1 MAEPLFLT
9 DLVLAFVLAV
19 TGGLLGRRAGR
30 SQAQPGSA
38 QREERQRPLVLYVT
52 AGVVAARL
60 AVAVLLLATSGWQL
74 VGHRFLLGLPVV
86 VLPLVWALVRRTAVA
101 AHTTAIGAWLSFYFL
116 YVPPGPQDL
125 PIAVGASAIVLAT
138 TIGIS
143 LLLGDRRSRGG
154 RLARLPWLSLVASVV
169 TAAALGSLFLVS
181 ESESMD
187 WGGGP
192 ERTGHSVHAMGH
204 RHGAE
209 APAMR
214 SVDELTGP
222 REGTPDARFTLTAA
236 HSTVRLSS
244 GRKIDALTF
253 NGTSPGPELRVKQG
267 QLVEVTLV
275 NKDVAEGVT
284 LHWHGVDVPN
294 AEDGVPGITQNPV
307 RPGER
312 HVYRFIPDRTG
323 TYWYHTHRDSER
335 TVERGLF
342 GALIVEDG
350 QQGVQRNVFTHLW
363 PGGGKDQIGAFG
375 TADTAERR
383 AIPAGSPVVLRLI
396 NSSKEP
402 HRILLGGTPFRVT
415 AHDGNPIGEPGELKP
430 GTDLFLAA
438 GGRYDVAFTMPDGAV
453 TLRLDT
459 SEIPNKAG
467 LAFSPDGRAAPAEL
481 QPGRLFDRLSYGS
494 RTGPKPEGGP
504 YQRTF
509 NLVLDNGFGFTGGS
523 FTYTDTINGR
533 LSPAVPTLM
542 VHEGDRVRIRITAR
556 GIIDHP
562 MHLHGHR
569 VRVLSRN
576 GEAVSGSAWWTDTL
590 NVAPGE
596 SYELDFTADN
606 PGVWMDHCHNFEHA
620 ESGMIMHLAYDD
632 VTTPYHGPAH

>member
-9 DLVLAFVLAV
+9 DLVLAFLLAI

-30 SQAQPGSA
+30 RQAQQGEI
-38 QREERQRPLVLYVT
+38 RRRPLVLYVT
-52 AGVVAARL
+52 AVIVAARL
-60 AVAVLLLATSGWQL
+60 AVAVLLLATSGWPL
-74 VGHRFLLGLPVV
+74 VTHRLLLGLPVV
-86 VLPLVWALVRRTAVA
+86 VLPLVWALVRPSAVA
-101 AHTTAIGAWLSFYFL
+101 AHTTAMGAWLSFYLL

-125 PIAVGASAIVLAT
+125 PVAAGASAFLLAT
-138 TIGIS
+138 TTGAS

-154 RLARLPWLSLVASVV
+154 RVARLPWLAGIAAAV
-169 TAAALGSLFLVS
+169 TATALGSLFLVS
-181 ESESMD
+181 ESATTD

-192 ERTGHSVHAMGH
+192 ERAGHSVHAMGH
-204 RHGAE
+204 GHDAGD
-209 APAMR
+209 PPMR

-222 REGTPDARFTLTAA
+222 RDGIPDARYTLTAA
-236 HSTVRLSS
+236 HGTVRLSS
-244 GRKIDALTF
+244 GRRIDALTF
-253 NGTSPGPELRVKQG
+253 NGTSPGPELRVETG
-267 QLVEVTLV
+267 QLVEVTLL
-275 NKDVAEGVT
+275 NKDVTEGVT

-294 AEDGVPGITQNPV
+294 AEDGVPGVTQNPV
-307 RPGER
+307 RPGDR
-312 HVYRFIPDRTG
+312 HVYRFVPDRTG

-335 TVERGLF
+335 SVERGLF

-350 QQGVQRNVFTHLW
+350 QQGVQQNVFTHLW
-363 PGGGKDQIGAFG
+363 PGADDQIGAFG
-375 TADTAERR
+375 TADSAERR
-383 AIPAGSPVVLRLI
+383 AVQAGRPVVLRLI

-415 AHDGNPIGEPGELKP
+415 AHDGNPIDEPGELKP

-438 GGRYDVAFTMPDGAV
+438 GGRYDVAFTMPDDVV

-459 SEIPNKAG
+459 SEIPNRAG
-467 LAFSPDGRAAPAEL
+467 LAFSPDGRAEPAAL
-481 QPGRLFDRLSYGS
+481 KRGDLFDRLSYGE
-494 RTGPKPEGGP
+494 RTGPKPEGGQG
-504 YQRTF
+504 YDRDF
-509 NLVLDNGFGFTGGS
+509 DLVLDNGFGFSGGS
-523 FTYTDTINGR
+523 FTFTDTINGR

-542 VHEGDRVRIRITAR
+542 VREGDRVRMRITAR

-569 VRVLSRN
+569 IRVISRN
-576 GEAVSGSAWWTDTL
+576 GEAVTGSTWWTDTL

-596 SYELDFTADN
+596 SYEIDFTADN

>member
-9 DLVLAFVLAV
+9 DLILALVLAV

-30 SQAQPGSA
+30 RQAQPAPQQGGARWS
-38 QREERQRPLVLYVT
+38 PPVLYVT

-60 AVAVLLLATSGWQL
+60 AVAVLLLVTSGWQL
-74 VGHRFLLGLPVV
+74 VAHRFLLGLPVV
-86 VLPLVWALVRRTAVA
+86 ALPLVWVLLRRTAVA
-101 AHTTAIGAWLSFYFL
+101 AHTTATGAWLSFYFL

-125 PIAVGASAIVLAT
+125 PVTAAASALLLAT

-143 LLLGDRRSRGG
+143 LLIGERRSRGG
-154 RLARLPWLSLVASVV
+154 RLARLPWLSGVAAVA
-169 TAAALGSLFLVS
+169 TAAAMSSLFLVS
-181 ESESMD
+181 GSPTTD

-192 ERTGHSVHAMGH
+192 ERAGHSVHAMGH
-204 RHGAE
+204 GHGAG

-222 REGTPDARFTLTAA
+222 RAGTPDARFTLTAA

-244 GRKIDALTF
+244 GKKIQALTF
-253 NGTSPGPELRVKQG
+253 NGMSPGPELRVAKG
-267 QLVEVTLV
+267 RLVEVTLV

-294 AEDGVPGITQNPV
+294 AEDGVPGVTQNAV

-312 HVYRFIPDRTG
+312 HVYRFVPDRTG
-323 TYWYHTHRDSER
+323 TYWYHTHRDAER
-335 TVERGLF
+335 SVERGLF

-350 QQGVQRNVFTHLW
+350 QQGVQQNVFTHLW
-363 PGGGKDQIGAFG
+363 PGGEDQIGAFG
-375 TADTAERR
+375 TSDTAERR
-383 AIPAGSPVVLRLI
+383 AIPAGRPVVLRLI
-396 NSSKEP
+396 NSSEEP
-402 HRILLGGTPFRVT
+402 HRLMLGGTPFRVT
-415 AHDGNPIGEPGELKP
+415 AHDGNPIGDPGELKP

-438 GGRYDVAFTMPDGAV
+438 GGRYDVAFTMPDGV
-453 TLRLDT
+453 VSLRLDT
-459 SEIPNKAG
+459 SEIPNNAA
-467 LAFSPDGRAAPAEL
+467 LAFSPNGRAEPAALE
-481 QPGRLFDRLSYGS
+481 PGTLFDRLSYGK
-494 RTGPKPEGGP
+494 RTGPETEGGP
-504 YQRTF
+504 YDRDF
-509 NLVLDNGFGFTGGS
+509 DLVLDNGFGFSGGS

-542 VHEGDRVRIRITAR
+542 VREGDRVRMRITAR

-569 VRVLSRN
+569 IRVISRN
-576 GEAVSGSAWWTDTL
+576 GEAVTGSTWWTDTL

-596 SYELDFTADN
+596 SYEIDFSADN

>member
-9 DLVLAFVLAV
+9 DLVLALVLAV

-30 SQAQPGSA
+30 RQA
-38 QREERQRPLVLYVT
+38 RPAPQQGEGRRRPIVLYVT
-52 AGVVAARL
+52 AAVVAARL
-60 AVAVLLLATSGWQL
+60 AVAALLLATGGWQL
-74 VGHRFLLGLPVV
+74 VAHRFLLGLPVV
-86 VLPLVWALVRRTAVA
+86 ALPLVWALARRSAVA
-101 AHTTAIGAWLSFYFL
+101 AHTTAMGAWLSFYLL

-125 PIAVGASAIVLAT
+125 PVAAGASALVLAT
-138 TIGIS
+138 TVGAS

-154 RLARLPWLSLVASVV
+154 RLARLPWLSGMAAVV
-169 TAAALGSLFLVS
+169 TAAALGSLFVVS
-181 ESESMD
+181 ESTTVD

-192 ERTGHSVHAMGH
+192 ERAGHSVHAAGH
-204 RHGAE
+204 GHGAG

-222 REGTPDARFTLTAA
+222 REGAPDARFTLTAA
-236 HSTVRLSS
+236 HGAVRLSS
-244 GRKIDALTF
+244 GRTVDALTF
-253 NGTSPGPELRVKQG
+253 NGASPGPELRVTKG
-267 QLVEVTLV
+267 KLVEVTVV

-294 AEDGVPGITQNPV
+294 AEDGVPGVTQNPV

-312 HVYRFIPDRTG
+312 HVYRFVPDRTG
-323 TYWYHTHRDSER
+323 TFWYHTHRDAER
-335 TVERGLF
+335 SVERGLF

-350 QQGVQRNVFTHLW
+350 QQGAQHTVFTHLW
-363 PGGGKDQIGAFG
+363 PGGEDQIGAFG
-375 TADTAERR
+375 TADRAERR
-383 AIPAGSPVVLRLI
+383 AVPAGRPVVLRLI

-438 GGRYDVAFTMPDGAV
+438 GGRYDVAFTMPDSVV

-459 SEIPNKAG
+459 SEIPNEAA
-467 LAFSPDGRAAPAEL
+467 LAFSPDGRAEPAALE
-481 QPGRLFDRLSYGS
+481 QGDLFHRLSYGE
-494 RTGPKPEGGP
+494 RTGPNPEGGP
-504 YQRTF
+504 YDRDF
-509 NLVLDNGFGFTGGS
+509 DLVLDNGFGFSGGS

-542 VHEGDRVRIRITAR
+542 VREGDRVRIRITAR

-569 VRVLSRN
+569 IRVISRN
-576 GEAVSGSAWWTDTL
+576 GEAVTGSTWWTDTL

-596 SYELDFTADN
+596 SYEIDFSADN

>member
-9 DLVLAFVLAV
+9 DLILALVLAV

-30 SQAQPGSA
+30 SQAQPA
-38 QREERQRPLVLYVT
+38 PQRDGARRSPLVLYVT
-52 AGVVAARL
+52 AAVVAARL

-74 VGHRFLLGLPVV
+74 VTHRFLVGLPVV

-101 AHTTAIGAWLSFYFL
+101 AHTTAMGAWLSFYFL

-125 PIAVGASAIVLAT
+125 PVAAGASALVLAT
-138 TIGIS
+138 TIGAS

-154 RLARLPWLSLVASVV
+154 RLARLPWLSGAAAMV
-169 TAAALGSLFLVS
+169 TATALGGLFLVS
-181 ESESMD
+181 GSATTD

-192 ERTGHSVHAMGH
+192 ERAGHSVHAMSHGH
-204 RHGAE
+204 GPG

-214 SVDELTGP
+214 SVDALTGP
-222 REGTPDARFTLTAA
+222 RDGTPDARFTLTAA
-236 HSTVRLSS
+236 HGTVRLSS
-244 GRKIDALTF
+244 GRTVDALTF
-253 NGTSPGPELRVKQG
+253 NGTSPGPELRVSKG
-267 QLVEVTLV
+267 KLVEVTLV
-275 NKDVAEGVT
+275 NKNVTEGVT

-294 AEDGVPGITQNPV
+294 AEDGVPGVTQNAV
-307 RPGER
+307 GPGGR
-312 HVYRFIPDRTG
+312 HVYRFVPDRTG
-323 TYWYHTHRDSER
+323 TYWYHTHRDAER
-335 TVERGLF
+335 SVERGLF

-350 QQGVQRNVFTHLW
+350 QQGVQHNVFTHLW
-363 PGGGKDQIGAFG
+363 PGGEDQIGAFG
-375 TADTAERR
+375 TTDSAERR
-383 AIPAGSPVVLRLI
+383 AVPAGRQVVLRLI

-402 HRILLGGTPFRVT
+402 HRILLGGTLFRVT

-438 GGRYDVAFTMPDGAV
+438 GGRYDVAFTMPDGVV

-459 SEIPNKAG
+459 SEIPNQAA
-467 LAFSPDGRAAPAEL
+467 LAFSPDGRAEPAALE
-481 QPGRLFDRLSYGS
+481 QGDLFDRLSYGEPA
-494 RTGPKPEGGP
+494 GQQPEGGP
-504 YQRTF
+504 YDRDF
-509 NLVLDNGFGFTGGS
+509 DLVLDNGFGFVGSS

-533 LSPAVPTLM
+533 LTPAVPTL
-542 VHEGDRVRIRITAR
+542 VVREGDRVRMRITAR

-569 VRVLSRN
+569 IRVISRN
-576 GEAVSGSAWWTDTL
+576 GEAVTGSTWWTDTL

-596 SYELDFTADN
+596 SYEIDFSADN

-632 VTTPYHGPAH
+632 VTTPYHGPTH